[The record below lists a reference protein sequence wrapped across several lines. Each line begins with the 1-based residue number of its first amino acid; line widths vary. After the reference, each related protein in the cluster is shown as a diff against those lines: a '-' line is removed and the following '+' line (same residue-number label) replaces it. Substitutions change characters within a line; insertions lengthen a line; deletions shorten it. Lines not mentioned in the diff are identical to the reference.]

1 VNLADEFEA
10 RRSTLLQIAYR
21 LLGSVSEAEDVVQDA
36 WLRLDRA
43 VAQTAIENLTAYLTT
58 TVTRLAYDQL
68 GSARARRET
77 YVGEWLPEP
86 WVEDLDLA
94 DRVVLDESV
103 SMALMRILERLSPAE
118 RVVFVLHDSFGMPFE
133 EIGDL
138 VGRSAAATRQ
148 LAARARQRVEEERP
162 RRPASAAEH
171 LNLLGAF
178 ALAVQEG
185 DLESLVSLLDPEVVW
200 YVDGGGNVRASRK
213 PQHGALHVAR
223 TMITLARNNPQ
234 TGRAA
239 LVNGA
244 PGAVTIG
251 EDGLITVLAL
261 TIDDGRIV
269 AIDQILNPDK
279 LTHLEI

>member
-1 VNLADEFEA
+1 VDLADEFEA
-10 RRSTLLQIAYR
+10 RRPALLQIAYR

-36 WLRLDRA
+36 WLRLARA
-43 VAQTAIENLTAYLTT
+43 AAHTTIDNLTGYLTT

-68 GSARARRET
+68 ASARARREA

-94 DRVVLDESV
+94 DRVVIDESV
-103 SMALMRILERLSPAE
+103 SMALMRILEQLSPAE

-133 EIGDL
+133 EIGEL

-148 LAARARQRVEEERP
+148 LAVRARRRVGEGQP
-162 RRPASAAEH
+162 RRPASAEEH
-171 LNLLGAF
+171 LTLLGAF
-178 ALAVQEG
+178 AFAVQEG
-185 DLESLVSLLDPEVVW
+185 DLEALVSLLDPEVVW
-200 YVDGGGNVRASRK
+200 CTDGGGRVNASRK

-223 TMITLARNNPQ
+223 ALITLARKNPQ

-251 EDGLITVLAL
+251 EDGLVTVLAV
-261 TIDDGRIV
+261 TVDDGRIV
-269 AIDQILNPDK
+269 AIDQIRNPDK
-279 LTHLEI
+279 LVHVKV